1 MVNQA
6 KLLMKLKK
14 DDVDQY
20 QLLVETTVRVSKI
33 INFETNQ
40 KSTVTSDLFLK
51 PIENQAFQKF
61 QELKLGKEFFFIDD
75 LNLSNTIAFCE
86 VLTTYFDDVLINAED
101 PKIANNRRSF
111 IQEVNQYF
119 QSAGNWL
126 KLSR

>member
-1 MVNQA
+1 MPPPTPSVASARGALRTLPGVPVLPNP
-6 KLLMKLKK
+6 
-14 DDVDQY
+14 Y
-20 QLLVETTVRVSKI
+20 
-33 INFETNQ
+33 ETNQ